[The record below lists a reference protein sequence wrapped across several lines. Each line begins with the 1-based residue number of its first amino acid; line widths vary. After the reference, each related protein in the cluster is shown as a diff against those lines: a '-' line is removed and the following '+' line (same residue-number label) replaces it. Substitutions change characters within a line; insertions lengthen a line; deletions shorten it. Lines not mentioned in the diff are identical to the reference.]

1 MGHAMRHAA
10 TCCTLTSPGSSR
22 ILSLAGV
29 PSGGSTPVCGG
40 MERQAKR
47 FIHPTGSHSAPM
59 IAHGQSNEEQVLS
72 PEETRWEVRCDMM
85 ESDCSSRSC

>member
-22 ILSLAGV
+22 ILSLAGA

-40 MERQAKR
+40 MEGKAKR
-47 FIHPTGSHSAPM
+47 SIHPTGSHSSPM
-59 IAHGQSNEEQVLS
+59 IAHGLINEEQGLS
-72 PEETRWEVRCDMM
+72 PEEKRCDVRCDMT
-85 ESDCSSRSC
+85 